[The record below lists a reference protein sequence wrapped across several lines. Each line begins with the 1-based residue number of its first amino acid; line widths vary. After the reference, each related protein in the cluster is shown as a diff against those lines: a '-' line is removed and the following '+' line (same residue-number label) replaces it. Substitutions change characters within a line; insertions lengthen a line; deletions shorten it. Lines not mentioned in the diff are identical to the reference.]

1 MRYWIKMKE
10 YKCIKICCEG
20 WETQDMLNEFAK
32 KGWSLV
38 CSYAISGSW
47 LILERE
53 KSKLCKTYGK

>member
-1 MRYWIKMKE
+1 MKE